1 MTTSN
6 PLLKR
11 LLNRQDKIFIDNG
24 QLLIEPA
31 SKNTVPDQWM
41 IDNQESLALSIGIL
55 CNVNILRYDDYSTGN
70 YSSKRA
76 GGVNLQFFDLIT
88 GLMGYAIF
96 NADLTRARNTA
107 YGTKGTPL
115 SSGKFSVGKRSSFY
129 KFWCQAG
136 LIAPKR
142 LSTFSDQMGLLKV
155 ILFTGDYDKGERLS
169 KNSIRPANI
178 SHEQIINCACNSLDN
193 LPTISRQL
201 TDNVPTRT
209 PDKEMTESHAP
220 RALQAVSTTGD
231 ANYGNT
237 FTRECG
243 YKGKPIP
250 VNDSYR
256 RITEQSNSEWLEGYE
271 STN

>member
-107 YGTKGTPL
+107 SGKAGTP
-115 SSGKFSVGKRSSFY
+115 SPPRQFRVGKRSSFY

-136 LIAPKR
+136 LIPPKK

-155 ILFTGDYDKGERLS
+155 VLFTGEYDKGERLS
-169 KNSIRPANI
+169 KSSIRPVNI
-178 SHEQIINCACNSLDN
+178 SYEQINNSICNSVDKS
-193 LPTISRQL
+193 PTTTRQL
-201 TDNVPTRT
+201 TDNVPTRK
-209 PDKEMTESHAP
+209 PDKETPESHTP
-220 RALQAVSTTGD
+220 RVLQPISTTGET
-231 ANYGNT
+231 NYGNKIQGST
-237 FTRECG
+237 VIRD
-243 YKGKPIP
+243 KVIP

-271 STN
+271 SVN